1 MTLVIE
7 MKKIVIKE
15 NDANQ
20 RIDKYLKKLLCN
32 APSNFIYKMFRKKDI
47 KINGKKVNEKYILQK
62 DDILEMFL
70 YDDKFNEFT
79 KEKDIYDLKREFK
92 VLYED
97 QNILIVDKP
106 VGLLVHGDAK
116 ENVNTLSHQV
126 LSYLKEKGELDVGR
140 ESTFTPGPV
149 HRLDRNTSGI
159 VIFGKTLAALQDL
172 NEMTHEKWLI
182 LKNNIEEILSDD
194 TIDGAVVTHG
204 TDTLD
209 ETAYF
214 LTLTLNT
221 PKPVVLTGAMRPA
234 TATSADGPF
243 NLYQAICLACHGES
257 YNRGVLALFSNTIYS
272 GRDIEKVNNFKIDAF
287 DQRSLGCLG
296 YMQDQEVYFYTQ
308 TSKIHTVK
316 SRFNKRIDSIK
327 SVAIAFYY
335 SGADAKILYDLANNH
350 EGIVIA
356 GSGSGNYSQAWLKAI
371 EELSEKGIIFVRSSR
386 ISQGIVF
393 DDEIFDPHHL
403 CISSNTLSPQK
414 ARVLLMLALTQT
426 HDRDEIREIFLQY

>member
-1 MTLVIE
+1 MKTIAIVATGGTIAGTGKKGKTAAYHAGEIDIDSIIE
-7 MKKIVIKE
+7 TIPEINEVAHIKE
-15 NDANQ
+15 YQLMN
-20 RIDKYLKKLLCN
+20 ID
-32 APSNFIYKMFRKKDI
+32 S
-47 KINGKKVNEKYILQK
+47 
-62 DDILEMFL
+62 
-70 YDDKFNEFT
+70 
-79 KEKDIYDLKREFK
+79 
-92 VLYED
+92 
-97 QNILIVDKP
+97 
-106 VGLLVHGDAK
+106 
-116 ENVNTLSHQV
+116 
-126 LSYLKEKGELDVGR
+126 
-140 ESTFTPGPV
+140 
-149 HRLDRNTSGI
+149 
-159 VIFGKTLAALQDL
+159 

-335 SGADAKILYDLANNH
+335 SGADAEVNKVAAQARDFREKIKDLPFELVSESPANGVTSVH
-350 EGIVIA
+350 PTTA
-356 GSGSGNYSQAWLKAI
+356 DAY
-371 EELSEKGIIFVRSSR
+371 
-386 ISQGIVF
+386 
-393 DDEIFDPHHL
+393 
-403 CISSNTLSPQK
+403 
-414 ARVLLMLALTQT
+414 
-426 HDRDEIREIFLQY
+426 EIFLKLKDEYGIWICPNGGEMKNTIFRVGHIGALSHDDNTTLVNAFKDLQKRGVL

>member
-1 MTLVIE
+1 MKTIAIVATGGTIAGTGKKGKTAAYHAGEIDIDSIIE
-7 MKKIVIKE
+7 TIPEINEVAHIKE
-15 NDANQ
+15 YQ
-20 RIDKYLKKLLCN
+20 
-32 APSNFIYKMFRKKDI
+32 
-47 KINGKKVNEKYILQK
+47 
-62 DDILEMFL
+62 FL
-70 YDDKFNEFT
+70 NLDSTNMQPE
-79 KEKDIYDLKREFK
+79 EWAVMAEAA
-92 VLYED
+92 YEGMKNHD
-97 QNILIVDKP
+97 
-106 VGLLVHGDAK
+106 
-116 ENVNTLSHQV
+116 
-126 LSYLKEKGELDVGR
+126 
-140 ESTFTPGPV
+140 
-149 HRLDRNTSGI
+149 GI
-159 VIFGKTLAALQDL
+159 VI
-172 NEMTHEKWLI
+172 
-182 LKNNIEEILSDD
+182 
-194 TIDGAVVTHG
+194 THG

-371 EELSEKGIIFVRSSR
+371 EELSEKGTIFVRSSR

>member
-1 MTLVIE
+1 

-149 HRLDRNTSGI
+149 HRLDR
-159 VIFGKTLAALQDL
+159 KYL
-172 NEMTHEKWLI
+172 
-182 LKNNIEEILSDD
+182 
-194 TIDGAVVTHG
+194 
-204 TDTLD
+204 
-209 ETAYF
+209 F
-214 LTLTLNT
+214 LL
-221 PKPVVLTGAMRPA
+221 
-234 TATSADGPF
+234 
-243 NLYQAICLACHGES
+243 
-257 YNRGVLALFSNTIYS
+257 
-272 GRDIEKVNNFKIDAF
+272 
-287 DQRSLGCLG
+287 
-296 YMQDQEVYFYTQ
+296 
-308 TSKIHTVK
+308 
-316 SRFNKRIDSIK
+316 
-327 SVAIAFYY
+327 
-335 SGADAKILYDLANNH
+335 
-350 EGIVIA
+350 
-356 GSGSGNYSQAWLKAI
+356 
-371 EELSEKGIIFVRSSR
+371 
-386 ISQGIVF
+386 
-393 DDEIFDPHHL
+393 
-403 CISSNTLSPQK
+403 
-414 ARVLLMLALTQT
+414 
-426 HDRDEIREIFLQY
+426 

>member
-1 MTLVIE
+1 
-7 MKKIVIKE
+7 MKTIAIVATGGTI
-15 NDANQ
+15 AGT
-20 RIDKYLKKLLCN
+20 
-32 APSNFIYKMFRKKDI
+32 
-47 KINGKKVNEKYILQK
+47 GKK
-62 DDILEMFL
+62 
-70 YDDKFNEFT
+70 
-79 KEKDIYDLKREFK
+79 
-92 VLYED
+92 
-97 QNILIVDKP
+97 
-106 VGLLVHGDAK
+106 
-116 ENVNTLSHQV
+116 
-126 LSYLKEKGELDVGR
+126 
-140 ESTFTPGPV
+140 
-149 HRLDRNTSGI
+149 
-159 VIFGKTLAALQDL
+159 GKTAAYHAGEIDIDSIIETIPEINIDS

-243 NLYQAICLACHGES
+243 NLCLACHGES

-308 TSKIHTVK
+308 TSKIHTIK

-335 SGADAKILYDLANNH
+335 SGADAKILYDLASDH

-371 EELSEKGIIFVRSSR
+371 EELSEKGTIFVRSSR

>member
-1 MTLVIE
+1 
-7 MKKIVIKE
+7 
-15 NDANQ
+15 
-20 RIDKYLKKLLCN
+20 
-32 APSNFIYKMFRKKDI
+32 
-47 KINGKKVNEKYILQK
+47 
-62 DDILEMFL
+62 
-70 YDDKFNEFT
+70 
-79 KEKDIYDLKREFK
+79 
-92 VLYED
+92 
-97 QNILIVDKP
+97 
-106 VGLLVHGDAK
+106 
-116 ENVNTLSHQV
+116 
-126 LSYLKEKGELDVGR
+126 
-140 ESTFTPGPV
+140 
-149 HRLDRNTSGI
+149 
-159 VIFGKTLAALQDL
+159 
-172 NEMTHEKWLI
+172 
-182 LKNNIEEILSDD
+182 
-194 TIDGAVVTHG
+194 
-204 TDTLD
+204 
-209 ETAYF
+209 
-214 LTLTLNT
+214 
-221 PKPVVLTGAMRPA
+221 MRPA

-308 TSKIHTVK
+308 TSKIHTIK

-335 SGADAKILYDLANNH
+335 SGADAKILYDLASDH

-371 EELSEKGIIFVRSSR
+371 EELSEKGTIFVRSSR

-426 HDRDEIREIFLQY
+426 HDRDEIKEIFLQY